1 MIHQHQQTML
11 ADELRR
17 LVREAAKPVEAGE
30 TIKAQIR
37 RAWMTL
43 GRPDYWRV
51 RAAWHGEAGRWTASA
66 VEDFRARA
74 ERRLTCA
81 QPTTAER
88 YDMSGGRQFT
98 QITEALGLIERGDF
112 AAEVSSDMQ
121 KLLQDMGAI
130 CGEKGKAKGEIVL
143 KLRFDVEGRHVAIT
157 GEHVVKAPKVP
168 RAKRFFFMTAQ
179 GGLSQEPQNDDLF
192 AGPRPVGDRDA
203 G

>member
-1 MIHQHQQTML
+1 MIQEEL
-11 ADELRR
+11 ACELRR
-17 LVREAAKPVEAGE
+17 LVREAAQPVAAGE
-30 TIKAQIR
+30 SIKGQIR
-37 RAWMTL
+37 RAWIAL
-43 GRPDYWRV
+43 GRPDFWRV
-51 RAAWHGEAGRWTASA
+51 RAAWHGEAGKWTASA

-74 ERRLTCA
+74 ERRQVRAPAKQT
-81 QPTTAER
+81 ER
-88 YDMSGGRQFT
+88 HDMSGGRQFT

-112 AAEVSSDMQ
+112 AMEVSSDMQ